1 MATEATREISV
12 KQNDVPATEEREQ
25 VRTIVPPVDIYENNE
40 GIILLA
46 DMPGVPKENLDVQV
60 DKDVLTIKG
69 KIAKIVPDN
78 WKPIYSEFGAAE
90 YERAFTLGADV
101 DISKIDAK
109 ISKGVLRLFLPK
121 AEEVKPKKIK
131 IEVE

>member
-1 MATEATREISV
+1 MPAEATREVSV
-12 KQNDVPATEEREQ
+12 KQSEAPVSEERER
-25 VRTIVPPVDIYENNE
+25 VRTIVPPVDVYENSE

-69 KIAKIVPDN
+69 KIAKVVPDN
-78 WKPIYSEFGAAE
+78 LKPLYAEFGAAE

-101 DISKIDAK
+101 DISKIDAR

-121 AEEVKPKKIK
+121 LEEVRPKKIE
-131 IEVE
+131 IQVE

>member
-1 MATEATREISV
+1 MATEATREVSV
-12 KQNDVPATEEREQ
+12 KQSEVPAAEEREQ
-25 VRTIVPPVDIYENNE
+25 VRTIVPPVDVYENNE

-46 DMPGVPKENLDVQV
+46 DMPGVPKENLDVLV

-69 KIAKIVPDN
+69 KIAKVVPDN
-78 WKPIYSEFGAAE
+78 LKPLYAEFGAAE

-101 DISKIDAK
+101 DVSKIDAK

-121 AEEVKPKKIK
+121 IEEVKPRK
-131 IEVE
+131 IEIQVE